1 MSPERSTWFLLPVVV
16 EGWLC
21 LSKSQVTFMGK
32 WQNTLEN
39 TQAKCQEPGTT
50 EGYPGPESVGIS

>member
-1 MSPERSTWFLLPVVV
+1 MSPERSTRFLLPAIM

-21 LSKSQVTFMGK
+21 LAKSQVTFMGK
-32 WQNTLEN
+32 RQNTLEN

-50 EGYPGPESVGIS
+50 EGSPGPESVGIS